1 MKLDS
6 RPHHFKSSLHEIG
19 LVFIIC
25 MAQFLTQGSITMS
38 MSTMNIILDSFA
50 AKSANGIQ
58 SSERVWFM
66 GSFALTV
73 GTFILIS
80 GKLGDLFGLKRVFIV
95 GWIWCFVWSLITGFS
110 SYVDS
115 LNFFIICRAFQG
127 VGFALL
133 LPCGMGILG
142 SCFVNGPRKN
152 LAFGCVGAAGPTG
165 AAIGCIMA
173 AVIGQLSWW
182 PWEFW
187 VLAICCLGF
196 AICSFK
202 LVPDIPVHNNEL
214 TAWEKAKSFDF
225 LGSSL
230 GVSGLVLFNFVWNQ
244 GPIVGWKTSYIIVL
258 LVVSI
263 LLIVSFFMVELF
275 VAKDPLLPRSI
286 FNRHIGLVLLC
297 VSLGWGSYGI
307 WQYYYWNI
315 VLNLREY
322 TAIIASLT
330 YIPFL
335 ILGIIAA
342 FACSIIISKTKP
354 SYIITMASL
363 AFLCGCIMLS
373 VMPVHQ
379 SYFRISFGQMLL
391 LAWGMDLSFPAA
403 SLILSDYLPA
413 HNQGMAGS
421 LVSTVINYSVSLF
434 LGIASCVETEVM
446 HKVDDELKSYR
457 GGLYFGIGVA
467 GLAVLMSVIFIF
479 VQHRE
484 EIMAESD
491 YQSEFE
497 PASDEKNSI

>member
-6 RPHHFKSSLHEIG
+6 RPHHFKSGLHEIG

-50 AKSANGIQ
+50 AKSATPVQ

-80 GKLGDLFGLKRVFIV
+80 GKLGDLFGLKKVFII

-110 SYVDS
+110 AYVDS
-115 LNFFIICRAFQG
+115 LVFFIICRAFQG
-127 VGFALL
+127 IGFALL

-142 SCFVNGPRKN
+142 SCFTNGHRKN

-165 AAIGCIMA
+165 AAIGSIMA
-173 AVIGQLSWW
+173 AVVGQLAWW

-187 VLAICCLGF
+187 ILAICCLSFGIF
-196 AICSFK
+196 SFK
-202 LVPDIPVHNNEL
+202 LVPDMPVSGESTWTKL
-214 TAWEKAKSFDF
+214 KSFDY
-225 LGSSL
+225 LGSCL

-244 GPIVGWKTSYIIVL
+244 GPIVGWETAYIIAL

-263 LLIVSFFMVELF
+263 LLIISFFTVELYL
-275 VAKDPLLPRSI
+275 AKDPILPRAI
-286 FNRHIGLVLLC
+286 FNRQIGLVLLC

-322 TAIIASLT
+322 TAILASLT

-335 ILGIIAA
+335 ILGIVAA
-342 FACSIIISKTKP
+342 FACSVIISKTKP
-354 SYIITMASL
+354 SYIILIAST
-363 AFLCGCIMLS
+363 AFMCGCIMLS

-403 SLILSDYLPA
+403 SLILSDCLPA

-434 LGIASCVETEVM
+434 LGIATTVESEVM
-446 HKVDDELKSYR
+446 HRVNDELQSYR
-457 GGLYFGIGVA
+457 GGIYFGIGVS
-467 GLAVLMSVIFIF
+467 GLAVLMSVVFIF
-479 VQHRE
+479 VQH
-484 EIMAESD
+484 
-491 YQSEFE
+491 SEDPTIDFLSQDDLKINE
-497 PASDEKNSI
+497 